1 MVMGGKSI
9 GGGSGIGSISGGNCR
24 CNSCGVGGLL
34 QTLMHPQCSNMY
46 LLNCR
51 SVGDVLICCGIVETN
66 AKITQV
72 WREIT
77 KSERKEIK
85 RVFLF
90 ARNSLSL
97 WNYIL
102 KCFLLHST

>member
-9 GGGSGIGSISGGNCR
+9 GGGNGIGSISGGNCR

-51 SVGDVLICCGIVETN
+51 RCFDL
-66 AKITQV
+66 
-72 WREIT
+72 
-77 KSERKEIK
+77 
-85 RVFLF
+85 
-90 ARNSLSL
+90 L
-97 WNYIL
+97 WNCED
-102 KCFLLHST
+102 KCKNNASLEGDYEK